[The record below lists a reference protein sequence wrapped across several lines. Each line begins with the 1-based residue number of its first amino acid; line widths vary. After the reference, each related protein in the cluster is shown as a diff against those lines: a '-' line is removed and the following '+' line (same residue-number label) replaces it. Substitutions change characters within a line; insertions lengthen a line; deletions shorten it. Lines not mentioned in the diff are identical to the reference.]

1 MTNKEA
7 TQYLEKMISD
17 RFFDGNHMAHSAFRL
32 ALSALHEQ
40 AERENSKLLTLDE
53 LWGMGGQ
60 PVWIVEYPDWG
71 HWELSADAAD
81 YLCDR
86 DPDFYGMKHD
96 DPAGKYGL
104 HVLGWLAYRWPPNER
119 SEDICQKQ

>member
-17 RFFDGNHMAHSAFRL
+17 RFFDGNHLAHSAFRL
-32 ALSALHEQ
+32 ALSAIHEQ
-40 AERENSKLLTLDE
+40 AERENPKPLTLDE
-53 LWGMGGQ
+53 LWGMGSQ

-96 DPAGKYGL
+96 DPAGKHGL
-104 HVLGWLAYRWPPNER
+104 HALGWLAYRRPPDER
-119 SEDICQKQ
+119 SKDNGKP